1 MKKPKKFVD
10 IDCNAMVEPLY
21 KRMGFDSDEDWLK
34 HSLYEKRD
42 FLYRKL
48 KEKIDALSDEEK
60 VIDDK
65 SIEDKKDLIKRFL
78 IDADDEWYRA
88 YMKRYEESL
97 DMSDDELQKFMAKK
111 LDDFLNA

>member
-1 MKKPKKFVD
+1 MKNPKKFVE
-10 IDCNAMVEPLY
+10 IDCTAMVDPLY

-60 VIDDK
+60 
-65 SIEDKKDLIKRFL
+65 SIEGKEDLIKRFI
-78 IDADDEWYRA
+78 IDADEEWYRA

>member
-1 MKKPKKFVD
+1 MKKPNKFVE
-10 IDCNAMVEPLY
+10 IDCTAMVEPLY
-21 KRMGFDSDEDWLK
+21 KRMGFDSDEAWLK

-42 FLYRKL
+42 FIYRKL

-97 DMSDDELQKFMAKK
+97 DMSDDELQEFMAKK